1 MLRNIEFYK
10 TFDLS
15 NTLKVGSLISA
26 IVTGAVASPATVQGS
41 ETKTESLSL
50 GLSTAVRLDPQ
61 KSPVLLGSQA
71 VVRRSDSENL
81 SSLSQYLPDI
91 GPDVRQSRGK
101 DDTCP
106 MVLQFSTGSFG
117 TCDCGYHFGL

>member
-1 MLRNIEFYK
+1 MLRKIEFYK

-15 NTLKVGSLISA
+15 NALNVGSLISA
-26 IVTGAVASPATVQGS
+26 IVTWVVASAVTLQGS

-50 GLSTAVRLDPQ
+50 DLNTAVQLALR

-71 VVRRSDSENL
+71 VARRSDSEYL

-91 GPDVRQSRGK
+91 SPDVSQGRGK
-101 DDTCP
+101 HDTCP
-106 MVLQFSTGSFG
+106 MVLQFSTGFFG
-117 TCDCGYHFGL
+117 TCNCGCHFGL